1 MKCLYEEE
9 TDMRYTLENENLK
22 VEIDSFGAEI
32 KSVKRKSDNFE
43 YMWCGDKKYW
53 GRTSP
58 VLFPFVGAP
67 KNKEYRYDGKTYT
80 MGQHGFARDMEFTL
94 VKHTDDM
101 LVMRLESDEN
111 TKEKYPFN
119 FALELEY
126 HLIDNEIKEVYRVI
140 NKDNVMMH
148 FSIGGHPAFVT
159 PENDASMAGCKIR
172 FDADRITY
180 HLIGDYQLMA
190 RDEYELPLINHEYT
204 IQEDSFEKD
213 AFIIEG
219 GQAGTVS
226 LVKNEKP
233 FVTVK
238 FDTPVF
244 GLWSC
249 KSKNVPF
256 VCIEPWYGRTDAI
269 DYTGELKDR
278 EYSNH
283 LDAGEVFEKSFSI
296 FFY

>member
-1 MKCLYEEE
+1 M
-9 TDMRYTLENENLK
+9 
-22 VEIDSFGAEI
+22 
-32 KSVKRKSDNFE
+32 
-43 YMWCGDKKYW
+43 
-53 GRTSP
+53 
-58 VLFPFVGAP
+58 
-67 KNKEYRYDGKTYT
+67 
-80 MGQHGFARDMEFTL
+80 
-94 VKHTDDM
+94 
-101 LVMRLESDEN
+101 
-111 TKEKYPFN
+111 
-119 FALELEY
+119 ELEY

-172 FDADRITY
+172 FDADRIIY

-204 IQEDSFEKD
+204 IQENSFEKD

-244 GLWSC
+244 CLWSC

-269 DYTGELKDR
+269 DFTGELKDR

-296 FFY
+296 LFY

>member
-1 MKCLYEEE
+1 
-9 TDMRYTLENENLK
+9 MRYTLENENLK

-67 KNKEYRYDGKTYT
+67 KNKEYRYDGKTYM

-94 VKHTDDM
+94 VKHNDGM

-111 TKEKYPFN
+111 TKEKYPFD

-269 DYTGELKDR
+269 DFTGELKDR

-283 LDAGEVFEKSFSI
+283 IDAGEVFEKSFSI

>member
-1 MKCLYEEE
+1 M
-9 TDMRYTLENENLK
+9 
-22 VEIDSFGAEI
+22 
-32 KSVKRKSDNFE
+32 
-43 YMWCGDKKYW
+43 
-53 GRTSP
+53 
-58 VLFPFVGAP
+58 
-67 KNKEYRYDGKTYT
+67 
-80 MGQHGFARDMEFTL
+80 
-94 VKHTDDM
+94 
-101 LVMRLESDEN
+101 ESDEN
-111 TKEKYPFN
+111 TKEKYPFD

-269 DYTGELKDR
+269 DFTGSLRTGNTVIILMPEKFSRSHFQSYFINNIINIKTAPYAIVCNIALFLCKVITLKT
-278 EYSNH
+278 YVLNCY
-283 LDAGEVFEKSFSI
+283 LFLCMAGSA
-296 FFY
+296 

>member
-1 MKCLYEEE
+1 
-9 TDMRYTLENENLK
+9 MRYTFENENLK
-22 VEIDSFGAEI
+22 VEIDSFGAES

-53 GRTSP
+53 DRTSP

-94 VKHTDDM
+94 VNHTDDM

-111 TKEKYPFN
+111 TKEKYPFD

-180 HLIGDYQLMA
+180 HLIGDYQ
-190 RDEYELPLINHEYT
+190 
-204 IQEDSFEKD
+204 
-213 AFIIEG
+213 
-219 GQAGTVS
+219 
-226 LVKNEKP
+226 
-233 FVTVK
+233 
-238 FDTPVF
+238 
-244 GLWSC
+244 
-249 KSKNVPF
+249 
-256 VCIEPWYGRTDAI
+256 
-269 DYTGELKDR
+269 
-278 EYSNH
+278 
-283 LDAGEVFEKSFSI
+283 
-296 FFY
+296 

>member
-1 MKCLYEEE
+1 
-9 TDMRYTLENENLK
+9 
-22 VEIDSFGAEI
+22 
-32 KSVKRKSDNFE
+32 
-43 YMWCGDKKYW
+43 
-53 GRTSP
+53 
-58 VLFPFVGAP
+58 
-67 KNKEYRYDGKTYT
+67 
-80 MGQHGFARDMEFTL
+80 MEFTL
-94 VKHTDDM
+94 VKHTDSM

-111 TKEKYPFN
+111 TKEKYPFD

-172 FDADRITY
+172 FDADRIMY

-204 IQEDSFEKD
+204 IREDSFEKD

-219 GQAGTVS
+219 GQAGMVS

-269 DYTGELKDR
+269 DFTGELKDR

-296 FFY
+296 LFY

>member
-1 MKCLYEEE
+1 
-9 TDMRYTLENENLK
+9 MRYTLENENLK

-32 KSVKRKSDNFE
+32 KSVKRKSDDRE

-67 KNKEYRYDGKTYT
+67 KNKEYRYEGKTYS

-94 VKHTDDM
+94 VKHNDDM

-111 TKEKYPFN
+111 TKKKYPFD

-269 DYTGELKDR
+269 DFTGELKDR

>member
-94 VKHTDDM
+94 VKHNDDT

-111 TKEKYPFN
+111 TKEKYPFD

-219 GQAGTVS
+219 SQAGTVR
-226 LVKNEKP
+226 LVKNDKP

-269 DYTGELKDR
+269 DFTGELKDR

-296 FFY
+296 LFY

>member
-1 MKCLYEEE
+1 MK
-9 TDMRYTLENENLK
+9 LENEILY
-22 VEIDSFGAEI
+22 VEMVEHGAELTRIYNKKTGAEI
-32 KSVKRKSDNFE
+32 LWNADPKFWKRH
-43 YMWCGDKKYW
+43 
-53 GRTSP
+53 SP
-58 VLFPFVGAP
+58 VLFPNV
-67 KNKEYRYDGKTYT
+67 GKTWHNVVKIQGEQYPT
-80 MGQHGFARDMEFTL
+80 SQHGFARDMEFTL

-111 TKEKYPFN
+111 TKEIYPFN

-269 DYTGELKDR
+269 EFTGELKDR

>member
-1 MKCLYEEE
+1 
-9 TDMRYTLENENLK
+9 
-22 VEIDSFGAEI
+22 
-32 KSVKRKSDNFE
+32 
-43 YMWCGDKKYW
+43 
-53 GRTSP
+53 
-58 VLFPFVGAP
+58 
-67 KNKEYRYDGKTYT
+67 

-159 PENDASMAGCKIR
+159 PENDASMTGCKIR

-190 RDEYELPLINHEYT
+190 REEYELPLINHEYT

-269 DYTGELKDR
+269 DFTGELKDR

>member
-1 MKCLYEEE
+1 MVYNKENMSGKEANMAEYV
-9 TDMRYTLENENLK
+9 LENNILK
-22 VEIDSFGAEI
+22 VTVDSKGCEIRDVLCKTDNTHRMWNANPEGW
-32 KSVKRKSDNFE
+32 KRVA
-43 YMWCGDKKYW
+43 
-53 GRTSP
+53 P
-58 VLFPFVGAP
+58 VLFPLI
-67 KNKEYRYDGKTYT
+67 GKYKDNQSIYNGKVYE

-94 VKHTDDM
+94 VKHNDDT

-111 TKEKYPFN
+111 TKEKYPFD

-126 HLIDNEIKEVYRVI
+126 HLI
-140 NKDNVMMH
+140 
-148 FSIGGHPAFVT
+148 
-159 PENDASMAGCKIR
+159 
-172 FDADRITY
+172 DADRITY

-219 GQAGTVS
+219 SQAGTVS

-269 DYTGELKDR
+269 DFTGELKDR

-296 FFY
+296 LFY

>member
-94 VKHTDDM
+94 VKHNDDT

-111 TKEKYPFN
+111 TKEKYPFD

-233 FVTVK
+233 FVSVK

-269 DYTGELKDR
+269 DFTGELKDR

-296 FFY
+296 LFY

>member
-9 TDMRYTLENENLK
+9 TDMRYTLENESLK

-32 KSVKRKSDNFE
+32 KSVKRKSDDCE

-94 VKHTDDM
+94 VKHNDDT

-111 TKEKYPFN
+111 TKEKYPFD

-219 GQAGTVS
+219 SQAGTVS
-226 LVKNEKP
+226 LIKNEKP

-269 DYTGELKDR
+269 DFTGELKDR

-296 FFY
+296 LFY

>member
-1 MKCLYEEE
+1 MEQI
-9 TDMRYTLENENLK
+9 RLENEQIEVTVN
-22 VEIDSFGAEI
+22 IHGAELRSL
-32 KSVKRKSDNFE
+32 KSKADGQE
-43 YMWCGDKKYW
+43 YLWNADAKYW

-58 VLFPFVGAP
+58 VLFPFVGGV
-67 KNKEYRYDGKTYT
+67 KNKVYRHEGKEYP
-80 MGQHGFARDMEFTL
+80 MNQHGFARDMEFTL

-111 TKEKYPFN
+111 TKEKYPFD

-269 DYTGELKDR
+269 DFTGELKDR

-296 FFY
+296 LFY

>member
-1 MKCLYEEE
+1 MEQI
-9 TDMRYTLENENLK
+9 RLENEQIEVTVN
-22 VEIDSFGAEI
+22 IHGAELRSL
-32 KSVKRKSDNFE
+32 KSKADGQE
-43 YMWCGDKKYW
+43 YLWNADAKYW

-58 VLFPFVGAP
+58 VLFPFVGGV
-67 KNKEYRYDGKTYT
+67 KNKVYRHEGKEYP
-80 MGQHGFARDMEFTL
+80 MNQHGFARDMEFTL
-94 VKHTDDM
+94 VKHTDSM

-111 TKEKYPFN
+111 TKEKYPFD

-269 DYTGELKDR
+269 DFTGELKDR

>member
-1 MKCLYEEE
+1 MWNANPE
-9 TDMRYTLENENLK
+9 
-22 VEIDSFGAEI
+22 GW
-32 KSVKRKSDNFE
+32 KRVA
-43 YMWCGDKKYW
+43 
-53 GRTSP
+53 P
-58 VLFPFVGAP
+58 VLFPLI
-67 KNKEYRYDGKTYT
+67 GKYKDNQSIYNGKVYE

-94 VKHTDDM
+94 VKHNDDM

-111 TKEKYPFN
+111 TKKKYPFD

-172 FDADRITY
+172 FDADRIIY

-269 DYTGELKDR
+269 DFTGELKDR

-296 FFY
+296 LFY